1 MITNKINI
9 PKFQLYLLFS
19 PSSCGSIFVVK
30 TCVTSFITT
39 ITSRTEMQCLK
50 ETKKED
56 AKCEKEKKKAVC
68 DFSL

>member
-1 MITNKINI
+1 MLCISGM
-9 PKFQLYLLFS
+9 L
-19 PSSCGSIFVVK
+19 
-30 TCVTSFITT
+30 VTSFINGV
-39 ITSRTEMQCLK
+39 SRTEMQCLK